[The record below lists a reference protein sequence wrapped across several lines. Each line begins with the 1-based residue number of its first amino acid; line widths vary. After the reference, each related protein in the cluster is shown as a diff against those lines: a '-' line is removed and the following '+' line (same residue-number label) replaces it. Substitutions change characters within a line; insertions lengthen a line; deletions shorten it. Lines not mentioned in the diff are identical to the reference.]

1 MNEFYQDG
9 KQMVQYESVE
19 DAVDKAKYY
28 LEHDDLRQKI
38 ASMGQIETLE
48 NHNMENCLENIF
60 KTAGIDG

>member
-1 MNEFYQDG
+1 
-9 KQMVQYESVE
+9 MVQYESVE